1 MSVLIH
7 GDIAYAS
14 SGALVTF
21 KSNVDK
27 KSTPTQ
33 IIVET
38 TEKVNT
44 TVAAW
49 GGMTNDYP
57 QKLLKNL
64 RLNGAGLSGLK
75 VLTKTHYGSGFVL
88 AQEKFDENGKRLVL
102 PKSINQYPEI
112 KEFWQKNQMKR
123 FWKET
128 IKDLEY
134 WSLAFPEYI
143 LSADFKT
150 INRIKRQQTANGR
163 FSIMNKET
171 GFIEYVHF
179 STKWSLGVALESK
192 YVSSIPVIDSYWSA
206 DEVKEYCKANKIR
219 NFVRP
224 IFYPLVDESYY
235 PNTEWHSVNNN
246 GWFEIANSIPKFK
259 KAIFENQ
266 INIKYHI
273 EVNEDYFERKYKE
286 DWHQFKP
293 ERREEIRKNFVTEVD
308 GALRDPKNA
317 GGSLMSIMYQDPT
330 GKPQPGLTITAIDD
344 KYKEGSYLPEASA
357 ANSEI
362 LFALGVDPSL
372 IGAGIPGGKLG
383 AGSGSDKRESFLILS
398 ALLKSNRETTLEVFD
413 FIQQYNNW
421 DENLIGGFEDTILTT
436 LDKNPTG
443 SQKAVNL

>member
-1 MSVLIH
+1 MSVVIH
-7 GDIAYAS
+7 GDIAYAT
-14 SGALVTF
+14 SGALVSF
-21 KSNVDK
+21 KNNFDTK
-27 KSTPTQ
+27 TTPTQ

-38 TEKVNT
+38 KDVVSQ
-44 TVAAW
+44 TVASW
-49 GGMTNDYP
+49 GPTNDFP

-64 RLNGAGLSGLK
+64 ELNGAGLSGLK
-75 VLTKTHYGSGFVL
+75 VLARTHYGGGFVL
-88 AQEKFDENGKRLVL
+88 ADETFAEGKRLVTA
-102 PKSINQYPEI
+102 KSINEFPAI
-112 KEFWQKNQMKR
+112 KEFWNKNQMKR

-150 INRIKRQQTANGR
+150 INRVKRQQTANAR
-163 FSIMNKET
+163 FSVMNEKT
-171 GFIEYVHF
+171 GFIENAHF
-179 STKWSLGVALESK
+179 STKWALGVALDSK
-192 YVSSIPVIDSYWSA
+192 FVSTVPLIDSYWSA

-219 NFVRP
+219 KFVRP

-235 PNTEWHSVNNN
+235 PKTAWHAVNNN
-246 GWFEIANSIPKFK
+246 GWFEIANSIPEFK
-259 KAIFENQ
+259 KAIFQNQ

-273 EVNEDYFERKYKE
+273 EVSEDYFERKYKE

-293 ERREEIRKNFVTEVD
+293 ERRIEIRKNFVTEVD
-308 GALRDPKNA
+308 TALRDPKNA
-317 GGSLMSIMYQDPT
+317 GGSLMSVMYKDNT
-330 GKPQPGLTITAIDD
+330 GKVESGLKITAIDD

-398 ALLKSNRETTLEVFD
+398 ALSKSNRETTLEVFE
-413 FIQQYNNW
+413 FIQAYNGW
-421 DENLIGGFEDTILTT
+421 DDSLIGGFQDTILTT
-436 LDKNPTG
+436 LDANPTG
-443 SQKAVNL
+443 TQKAVSL